1 MHLNL
6 TNLPKIMSILLK
18 KALKLSI
25 LPAVLMVAGKFVG
38 VMALI
43 VAYNLQFEVGNEIT
57 GIFSTQIF
65 LSDEASTIF
74 VNSLS
79 DLAMLVVLGVPTLYM
94 IVRTT
99 ILQSAK
105 NNPRTIAKMV
115 KFNVLKWVTSNT
127 ATFLKIFIWSTFV
140 LIASIITVSN
150 SLNGESYA
158 WVGVVAGVLSLLS
171 IWGLVK
177 TFEIETDRVYPN
189 NREHSYF

>member
-1 MHLNL
+1 
-6 TNLPKIMSILLK
+6 MSILLK

-57 GIFSTQIF
+57 GVFSTQIF

>member
-105 NNPRTIAKMV
+105 DNPRTIAKMV

-127 ATFLKIFIWSTFV
+127 ATFLKIFIWTTFV

-158 WVGVVAGVLSLLS
+158 WVGVVAGALSLLS